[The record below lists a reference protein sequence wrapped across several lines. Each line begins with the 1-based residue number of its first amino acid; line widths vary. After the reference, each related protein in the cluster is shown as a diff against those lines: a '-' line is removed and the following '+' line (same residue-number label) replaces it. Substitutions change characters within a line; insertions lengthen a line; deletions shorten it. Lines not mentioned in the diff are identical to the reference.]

1 MLEGDDGCVLEDL
14 FFVLGCLELVVYFEE
29 DVGCESDAGDEYYSF
44 VAVHSFNQGDF

>member
-29 DVGCESDAGDEYYSF
+29 NVGCESDAGDEYYSF